1 MGVQRQCIC
10 GISGCGM
17 AGVWVWKGVGEW
29 LHAQDYVRRAGSSCM
44 SSSERVASAVGT
56 PIYHN
61 FSELQSW

>member
-29 LHAQDYVRRAGSSCM
+29 LHAQDYVRRAGKNITTNLV
-44 SSSERVASAVGT
+44 RIGNIVILNAV
-56 PIYHN
+56 N
-61 FSELQSW
+61 SLELLLQ